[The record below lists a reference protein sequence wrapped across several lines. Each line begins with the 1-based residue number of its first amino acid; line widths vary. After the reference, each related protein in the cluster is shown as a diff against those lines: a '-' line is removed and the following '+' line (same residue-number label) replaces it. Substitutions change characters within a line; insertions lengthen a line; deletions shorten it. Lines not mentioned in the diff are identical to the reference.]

1 MRNMRILEKNKK
13 SHLTKTMFLDEGVDI
28 ARYDHVKYPTIEKI
42 TEKQLGFFW
51 RPEEVDVSK
60 DKKDFNDLT
69 SYEQHIFTSNLKRQ
83 IMLDSVQGRAPN
95 IAFLPISSLPEI
107 ETWIETW
114 SFFET
119 IHSRSYTHIIRNIY
133 PNPSIVFDGLLDI
146 KEILEC
152 GNDIAKYYDALIVY
166 NNNGKKNLYK
176 HKKALW
182 MCLQAANALEGI
194 RFYVSFACAWA
205 FAELKKM
212 EGNAKIIKFIAR
224 DENVHLAST
233 TYILKTLI
241 KEDKDFIKISKE
253 TEDESVQLYM
263 DVIRQEKEWAE
274 YLFKD
279 GSMIGLNEKL
289 LADYVDWIGAKR
301 MRAIGLTCPF
311 SVSQLNP
318 LPWTE
323 KWISGRNV
331 QPAPQETEISS
342 YIVGGVK
349 QDVDENTLSKLSL

>member
-1 MRNMRILEKNKK
+1 MSILKKNNK
-13 SHLTKTMFLDEGVDI
+13 SHLIKDMFLDEGVDI
-28 ARYDHVKYPTIEKI
+28 ARYDHVRYPTIDKI

-60 DKKDFNDLT
+60 DKKDFNSLT
-69 SYEQHIFTSNLKRQ
+69 EHEQHIFTSNLKRQ

-133 PNPSIVFDGLLDI
+133 PNPSVVFDGLLDI

-152 GNDIAKYYDALIVY
+152 GNDIAKYYDILIDY
-166 NNNGKKNLYK
+166 NNNGKDNLYD

-233 TYILKTLI
+233 TFILKTLV
-241 KEDKDFIKISKE
+241 KDNKDFAKIAKE
-253 TEDESVQLYM
+253 TEKESTQLYL

-301 MRAIGLTCPF
+301 MRAIGLTCPYTAGRI
-311 SVSQLNP
+311 NP

-323 KWISGRNV
+323 KWISGRDV

-349 QDVDENTLSKLSL
+349 QDVDQEQLSKLSL